1 MGDYKSHCSS
11 IITPITVICSLVI
24 LAANKNSRVSSRA
37 LFDENYKNEREKDEE
52 RESERKREKEN
63 AQLDT
68 EEPESASRR
77 INREPAEIL
86 PVLDPLIVGPEGA
99 DQEVRCL
106 RNPQIVLH
114 VYVDGFSGCSHVI

>member
-1 MGDYKSHCSS
+1 MCFAARS
-11 IITPITVICSLVI
+11 I
-24 LAANKNSRVSSRA
+24 R
-37 LFDENYKNEREKDEE
+37 DENYKNKK
-52 RESERKREKEN
+52 ERKTERGNERKKEKTRTRS
-63 AQLDT
+63 LDA
-68 EEPESASRR
+68 EGPESVSRR

-106 RNPQIVLH
+106 HNSQIVLH